1 MPCVLLQYGG
11 AAAAERVH
19 TAQRGV
25 PETVPAHQG
34 EAQGKPQRE
43 TVRVQVGGTSLCDDL
58 NSKTRNSSSS
68 GRGHNSL

>member
-43 TVRVQVGGTSLCDDL
+43 TIRVQVGDTTLCEDL
-58 NSKTRNSSSS
+58 NSETRNSKF
-68 GRGHNSL
+68 R